1 MELQEIA
8 NEMKSLAEVMPL
20 NGAKIL
26 KNISSLQFPK
36 QLKRSISLENCEV
49 QVQFTVDRLSENKF
63 MSHLSFSRNDLVVP
77 SDAMKKLLQDAF
89 FGENVD
95 VLVSPSPLYKHIIH
109 MVKLKQ

>member
-20 NGAKIL
+20 NERKIL
-26 KNISSLQFPK
+26 NNISSLQFPK

-63 MSHLSFSRNDLVVP
+63 MSHLSFSRIDSVIP
-77 SDAMKKLLQDAF
+77 SDAMKKTLQDAF
-89 FGENVD
+89 FGENAD
-95 VLVSPSPLYKHIIH
+95 VLVFPSPLAGHIIH
-109 MVKLKQ
+109 MMKSK